1 MVKGY
6 LWLSVRSIISQGRQ
20 SGISIFGISIAL
32 TCAILIILYVQYELS
47 YDAYHENADQ
57 IYRII
62 RKQPGHAYMG
72 KDKFAVTPDPLKN
85 ALINDIPEI
94 KNATKCKLKFHILG
108 YNSKLFDE
116 GGFLYADTDFLEIF
130 TFPVITGNPAEA
142 LKDPFTLFITQ
153 EMAMKYFGNEDPVG
167 KTIIADNKYPF
178 TVCGILENIP
188 QNSHF
193 HFDFLTGYETLYNL
207 SGGRDEANKW
217 DNFSHTT
224 YIQLF
229 SNATA
234 EDIED
239 KLNDLTT
246 RYLSSNT
253 FFKDSRFIVEP
264 LREIHLLSDSNFSIA
279 DSGDIRYVYLISAVG
294 ILILLIACFNYMNM
308 ANARSYNRG
317 RETGILKASGAGKG
331 EVVIQ
336 LVTESVLISFGGLVL
351 AIVMAGLL
359 LPSFSSFI
367 ERPLTFRMIFE
378 SRIFIE
384 VIVLT
389 LATGVFAGIWPAL
402 HLSSITPVNL
412 ISENYKSLGGN
423 RSWQLRNLLVVVQNV
438 ISLVALICTFTVL
451 RQLNFIETSEMGF
464 EKENIITVELKD
476 PAFRKN
482 PLTLLNELRNNPA
495 ITDMTTS
502 VNLPVNTQ
510 GNSYASWEGKP
521 EELKQ
526 FVYRAG
532 IGNDFIDFYGMKVI
546 SGRGF
551 SDNFSSDTLNNFI
564 INETAAKIM
573 GFDDPVGKKF
583 GFSKEKGLGTIVGI
597 IEDFHFQS
605 LHLPIEPLAL
615 AATGSENF
623 KLTQYISI
631 RVTPGTVSETLP
643 FIDRTVKDLS
653 PHYLNPVSVFSDR
666 VEMMY
671 RSEMKLASIFI
682 ISALIA
688 VILTCLGQYSLSSYS
703 TESLTREMVI
713 RKVMGAQPV
722 GIIVLLT
729 SQTVKW
735 ILISISLAWPIA
747 YLLMTKWLQNF
758 AYHVN
763 IGTGVFLF
771 SLLIILL
778 ISLTAVSYH
787 VIKLARVSPAGMLRH
802 E

>member
-1 MVKGY
+1 MVKSY

-20 SGISIFGISIAL
+20 SVISMFGISIAL
-32 TCAILIILYVQYELS
+32 TCAVLIILYVQYELS
-47 YDAYHENADQ
+47 YDTYHENADQ

-62 RKQPGHAYMG
+62 RKQPGHEYMG
-72 KDKFAVTPDPLKN
+72 NDLFAVTPDPLKN

-94 KNATKCKLKFHILG
+94 KNSTKCKLGFHILG
-108 YNSKLFDE
+108 YNSKLFEE

-142 LKDPFTLFITQ
+142 LKDPFTLFITKD
-153 EMAMKYFGNEDPVG
+153 MAMKYFGNEDPVG
-167 KTIIADNKYPF
+167 KTIMADNKYLF

-193 HFDFLTGYETLYNL
+193 HFDFMTGYETFYSI
-207 SGGRDEANKW
+207 SGGRDEAGKW

-229 SNATA
+229 DNATA

-239 KLNDLTT
+239 KLNDLAS
-246 RYLSSNT
+246 RYLSSDP
-253 FFKDSRFIVEP
+253 FFKDSRFIAEP
-264 LREIHLLSDSNFSIA
+264 LRDIHLRSDSNFSIA

-331 EVVIQ
+331 EVIIQ
-336 LVTESVLISFGGLVL
+336 LVTESALISLGGLVL
-351 AIVMAGLL
+351 ALVIAGLL
-359 LPSFSSFI
+359 MPSFSSFT

-378 SRIFIE
+378 YRIIIK

-389 LATGVFAGIWPAL
+389 LGTGILAGIWPAL

-412 ISENYKSLGGN
+412 INENYKAVGGN

-438 ISLVALICTFTVL
+438 ISMVALICTFTVL
-451 RQLNFIETSEMGF
+451 RQLNFIETSELGF

-476 PAFRKN
+476 PAIRKY
-482 PLTLLNELRNNPA
+482 PGTLLNELRKNPE
-495 ITDMTTS
+495 IIDLTTS
-502 VNLPVNTQ
+502 VNLPVNAQ
-510 GNSYASWEGKP
+510 GTSYASWEGKP

-546 SGRGF
+546 SGRSF
-551 SDNFSSDTLNNFI
+551 SDDFSADTLNNYI
-564 INETAAKIM
+564 INEAAAKIM
-573 GFDDPVGKKF
+573 GMDDPVGKKF
-583 GFSKEKGLGTIVGI
+583 GFKKDEGLGTVIGV
-597 IEDFHFQS
+597 IENYHFQS
-605 LHLPIEPLAL
+605 LHLAIEPLAL
-615 AATGSENF
+615 AATGSDGF
-623 KLTQYISI
+623 KVPQYISI
-631 RVTPGTVSETLP
+631 RVTPGAVSEALP
-643 FIDRTVKDLS
+643 FIDRTVKELS

-682 ISALIA
+682 ISALLA
-688 VILTCLGQYSLSSYS
+688 VMLTCLGQYSLSSYT
-703 TESLTREMVI
+703 TESRTREMVI
-713 RKVMGAQPV
+713 RKVMGAQPA
-722 GIIVLLT
+722 GIIAMIT
-729 SQTVKW
+729 FQTVKW
-735 ILISISLAWPIA
+735 ILVSLLFAWPIG
-747 YLLMTKWLQNF
+747 YLLMKKWLQIF
-758 AYHVN
+758 AWHIN
-763 IGTGVFLF
+763 IGAGVFLL
-771 SLLIILL
+771 SLLIISL
-778 ISLTAVSYH
+778 ISLAAVSYH
-787 VIKLARVSPAGMLRH
+787 VINLARVNPAVMLRC

>member
-1 MVKGY
+1 MVKSY

-20 SGISIFGISIAL
+20 SVISMFGISIAL

-47 YDAYHENADQ
+47 YDTYHQNADQ

-62 RKQPGHAYMG
+62 RKQPGHEYMG
-72 KDKFAVTPDPLKN
+72 KDLFAVTPDPLKN

-94 KNATKCKLKFHILG
+94 KNATKCNRRFHILK
-108 YNSKLFDE
+108 YDSKLFEE

-130 TFPVITGNPAEA
+130 TFPVIAGNPAEA
-142 LKDPFTLFITQ
+142 LKDPFTLFMT
-153 EMAMKYFGNEDPVG
+153 EDMAVKYFGNEDPVG
-167 KTIIADNKYPF
+167 KTILADNQYLF
-178 TVCGILENIP
+178 TVCGILKNIP

-193 HFDFLTGYETLYNL
+193 HFDFLTGFETYYSI
-207 SGGRDEANKW
+207 SGSRDAANRW
-217 DNFSHTT
+217 DSHSHTT

-229 SNATA
+229 DNASA

-239 KLNDLTT
+239 KLNDLTS
-246 RYLSSNT
+246 RHLSSYS
-253 FFKDSRFIVEP
+253 FFKDSRFIAEP
-264 LREIHLLSDSNFSIA
+264 LKDIHLRSDSNFSIA
-279 DSGDIRYVYLISAVG
+279 SNGDIRYIYLISAVG

-317 RETGILKASGAGKG
+317 RETGILKASGASKG
-331 EVVIQ
+331 EVIIQ

-351 AIVMAGLL
+351 AVVIAALL

-367 ERPLTFRMIFE
+367 ERPLTFRMVFE
-378 SRIFIE
+378 YRLFIKI
-384 VIVLT
+384 IVLT
-389 LATGVFAGIWPAL
+389 LAAGVLAGIWPAL

-412 ISENYKSLGGN
+412 INGSYKSLGGN

-451 RQLNFIETSEMGF
+451 RQLNFIENSELGF

-476 PAFRKN
+476 PAIRKN
-482 PLTLLNELRNNPA
+482 PGTLLNELRKNPS
-495 ITDMTTS
+495 ISDMVTS

-510 GNSYASWEGKP
+510 GTSYASWDGKP
-521 EELKQ
+521 EELRQ

-532 IGNDFIDFYGMKVI
+532 IGNDFIDFYGLKVI

-551 SDNFSSDTLNNFI
+551 SDDFSSDTSGNFI

-573 GFDDPVGKKF
+573 GIDDPVGKKF
-583 GFSKEKGLGTIVGI
+583 GFNKEAGLGTIVGV
-597 IEDFHFQS
+597 IEDYHFQS
-605 LHLPIEPLAL
+605 LHLAIEPLAL
-615 AATGSENF
+615 AATGSEAF
-623 KLTQYISI
+623 KLPRYVSI
-631 RVTPGTVSETLP
+631 RVKSGTVSETLT
-643 FIDRTVKDLS
+643 FIDRTVKEMS

-671 RSEMKLASIFI
+671 RSEMKLASLFI
-682 ISALIA
+682 LSALLA
-688 VILTCLGQYSLSSYS
+688 VILTCLGQYSLSSYT
-703 TESLTREMVI
+703 TESRTREMVI
-713 RKVMGAQPV
+713 RKVLGAQPS
-722 GIIVLLT
+722 GIIVLIT

-735 ILISISLAWPIA
+735 ILISLLFAWPIA
-747 YLLMTKWLQNF
+747 YLLMTKWLQKF

-763 IGTGVFLF
+763 IGTGVFLL

-787 VIKLARVSPAGMLRH
+787 VIRLARVNPAGMIRH